1 MTEGDLREEAEE
13 LRRRIRHH
21 NRLYYSED
29 RTEISDE
36 AYDALMARLV
46 RLERD
51 HPELATADSPTA
63 RVGAAP
69 VDGFESVRHDPPMLS
84 LDNVFDAEGF
94 AGFEERVVRELG
106 LEEPPEYSVEPKLDG
121 VAMSLLYRD
130 SVLVRGATRG
140 DGVTGED
147 VTGNVRTIRSVPL
160 RLSEPDID
168 LEVRGE
174 VIFRRE
180 DFAEMNRRRTEGGE
194 EPFANPRNAASG
206 SLRQLDS
213 RVAARRPLSFVAYA
227 CGTVPDGVGRQGDL
241 LKLFADLGLPVSGLN
256 SVCNGATEVE
266 GAYRRLEER
275 RSHLPYEID
284 GVVIKLN
291 DFRMQRRMGE
301 LSRSPRWAIA
311 WKFHAEEVATR
322 LLEVGFNV
330 GRTGRVTPVAI
341 LEPVEVGGV
350 TVSRATLHNQDEMER
365 KDVREGDLVTVRR
378 AGDVIPEVVGT
389 LDADRQ
395 DRPPLKGFPS
405 SCPVCGG
412 PVVRPEGEAAHRCLN
427 PSCPA
432 QIGKRIIHWASREA
446 MDIEGLGEKLAAALV
461 ESGLVSDIAELYDL
475 TAEELQSLERMGEV
489 SSENLVE
496 ELDRSRSAELPRFL
510 TGLGIPG
517 VGRTVG
523 RLLAESFGG
532 LQPLRQAGRERL
544 MEVEGIGPVLA
555 DSLASFFEDDV
566 TSGLVDRLL
575 ARGFDPTFTRRQA
588 GGLEGLTLVFTGRL
602 SVSRDEMRRRAEAR
616 GARVTGSVSGSTD
629 LVVAGP
635 GAGSKLARAEE
646 LDVRVLD
653 EEEFHRL
660 LEGNGGDGG

>member
-1 MTEGDLREEAEE
+1 MADRRLREEAEE
-13 LRRRIRHH
+13 LRRRIRYH

-36 AYDALMARLV
+36 EYDALMARLV
-46 RLERD
+46 RLERE
-51 HPELATADSPTA
+51 HPELAAPDSPTA

-69 VDGFESVRHDPPMLS
+69 VEGFDSVRHSPPMLS

-94 AGFEERVVRELG
+94 ATFEDRVVRELG
-106 LEEPPEYSVEPKLDG
+106 LEGPPSYSVEPKLDG

-140 DGVTGED
+140 DGAIGED
-147 VTGNVRTIRSVPL
+147 VTENVRTIRSVPL
-160 RLSEPDID
+160 RLAEPGLD

-180 DFAEMNRRRTEGGE
+180 DFAAMNRRRVSDGE

-213 RVAARRPLSFVAYA
+213 RITARRPLSFLAYA
-227 CGTVPDGVGRQGDL
+227 CGTPPDSVATQSGL
-241 LKLFADLGLPVSGLN
+241 LEAFARLGLPVSGLS
-256 SVCNGATEVE
+256 SVRRGASEVE
-266 GAYRRLEER
+266 EAYRELEGR
-275 RSHLPYEID
+275 RADLPFEID
-284 GVVIKLN
+284 GVVIKLD
-291 DFRMQRRMGE
+291 DFRMQHRMGE

-378 AGDVIPEVVGT
+378 AGEVIPEVVGT
-389 LDADRQ
+389 LDGARQ
-395 DRPPLKGFPS
+395 DRPPPKDFPAK
-405 SCPVCGG
+405 CPVCGG

-432 QIGKRIIHWASREA
+432 QLTRGIIHWASRGA
-446 MDIEGLGEKLAAALV
+446 LDIEGLGDRLAAALV
-461 ESGLVSDIAELYDL
+461 ESGLVSDIAGLYDL
-475 TAEELQSLERMGEV
+475 TAEDLQTLDRMGEV
-489 SSENLVE
+489 SSRNLVE
-496 ELDRSRSAELPRFL
+496 ALDRSRSADLPRFL

-523 RLLAESFGG
+523 RLIAAEFGSVG
-532 LQPLRQAGRERL
+532 PLREASRERL
-544 MEVEGIGPVLA
+544 MEVEGVGPVLA

-566 TSGLVDRLL
+566 TAGLVDRLL
-575 ARGFDPTFTRRQA
+575 ERGFDPGYRPTA
-588 GGLEGLTLVFTGRL
+588 GGGLAGLTVVFTGSL
-602 SVSRDEMRRRAEAR
+602 SMSRDTARELAEGA

-635 GAGSKLARAEE
+635 GAGSKLTKARSIG
-646 LDVRVLD
+646 VRVID
-653 EEEFHRL
+653 EDGFRAL
-660 LEGNGGDGG
+660 LDGGAG